1 MRIIKRKTL
10 KDFWTEHPNSES
22 HLKSWFYEA
31 KNSNWQSPSDIKA
44 KYRNAS
50 ILKNQRVVFNIRG
63 NSYRLVVKIEYSL
76 GIIFIR
82 FLGTHEEYDKVN
94 VEEI

>member
-1 MRIIKRKTL
+1 LRIIKRKTL
-10 KDFWTEHPNSES
+10 KDFWNIYPNAES
-22 HLKSWFYEA
+22 PLKSWFYEA
-31 KNSNWQSPSDIKA
+31 KNSDWKSPADIKE

-82 FLGTHEEYDKVN
+82 FLGTHKEYDKIN

>member
-1 MRIIKRKTL
+1 MRIIKRKVL
-10 KDFWTEHPNSES
+10 KDFWDKYPNSES

-31 KNSNWQSPSDIKA
+31 KNSDWESPTDVKE

-63 NSYRLVVKIEYSL
+63 NDYRLIVKIEYSL

-82 FLGTHEEYDKVN
+82 FIGTHKEYN
-94 VEEI
+94 EINAEVI